1 MEKNV
6 DKFLEALA
14 SSAPTPGGGGAAA
27 LCGALAIALGNM
39 VGNLTLGK
47 KKYVAVQED
56 IAALNTKAEA
66 LRADFVAL
74 IDADAEAFAPLS
86 KAYGIPKDD
95 PMRADVMETALLKA
109 VQPPMEIMRKCVKA
123 LDVISEYAAKGSA
136 LAISDA
142 GCAAALARA
151 AADAAA
157 LNVRI
162 NTKSMTD
169 HKVANHLNVEANS
182 LVMHC
187 NLVAGEIYDAVYGRL
202 ADV

>member
-6 DKFLEALA
+6 DKFLAELA

-27 LCGALAIALGNM
+27 LCGALGIALGNM
-39 VGNLTLGK
+39 VGSLTLGK
-47 KKYVAVQED
+47 KKYADVQED
-56 IAALNTKAEA
+56 IAALNSRAEA

-95 PMRADVMETALLKA
+95 PARAEIMEAALKRA
-109 VQPPMEIMRKCVKA
+109 AEPPLEIMRKCAEA
-123 LDVISEYAAKGSA
+123 LDVIADYAAKGSA

-142 GCAAALARA
+142 GCAAALAIA
-151 AADAAA
+151 AMKAAA

-162 NTKSMTD
+162 NTKSMAD
-169 HKVANHLNVEANS
+169 REAADKMNAEA
-182 LVMHC
+182 
-187 NLVAGEIYDAVYGRL
+187 AGLYEKYEKEAEEIYQNVYGRL
-202 ADV
+202 V

>member
-6 DKFLEALA
+6 DRFLAALA
-14 SSAPTPGGGGAAA
+14 SKAPTPGGGGAAA

-47 KKYVAVQED
+47 KKYADVQED
-56 IAALNTKAEA
+56 IKALNEKAEA

-95 PMRADVMETALLKA
+95 PERADVMESALLKA

-123 LDVISEYAAKGSA
+123 LEVISEYATKGSA

-187 NLVAGEIYDAVYGRL
+187 NLVAEEIYDTVYGGL

>member
-6 DKFLEALA
+6 DKFLADLA

-47 KKYVAVQED
+47 KKYADVQED
-56 IAALNTKAEA
+56 IKALNEKAEA

-95 PMRADVMETALLKA
+95 PERAEVMETALLKA

-123 LDVISEYAAKGSA
+123 LEVISEYATKGSA

-187 NLVAGEIYDAVYGRL
+187 NLVAEEIYDTVYGGL